1 MLFKTNKKIE
11 EMQTE
16 IYDLKS
22 LISQSKISNA
32 DLKDEILKLKRII
45 KRSKDDPTYYFD
57 IDILSTFG
65 RKYGIYIYVDKEEY
79 FVNLNEISSH
89 CIDTNSFEFYVENDL
104 VHFNVSTY
112 FGILRDWKRWKFI
125 IDFHNGKYVVTCE
138 EDKDRNSKEIEKVT
152 IE

>member
-16 IYDLKS
+16 INDLKS
-22 LISQSKISNA
+22 LISQSKTSNA

-125 IDFHNGKYVVTCE
+125 IDFHNGK
-138 EDKDRNSKEIEKVT
+138 
-152 IE
+152 